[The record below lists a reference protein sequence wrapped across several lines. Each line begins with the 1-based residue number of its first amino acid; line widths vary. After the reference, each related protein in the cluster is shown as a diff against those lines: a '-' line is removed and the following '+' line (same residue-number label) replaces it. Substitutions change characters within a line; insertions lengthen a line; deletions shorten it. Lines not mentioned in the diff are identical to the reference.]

1 VISKYKPKF
10 RVLKLTIYFILF
22 IFCLTLS
29 AQELPP
35 IQNFPPETYNAESQ
49 NWAISQSPEKLIY
62 VANNK
67 GLLEFNSA
75 RWKLYLSPNGS
86 IMRSVKVVNERIYTG
101 CFMEFGYWK
110 KNDLGELD
118 YTSLSKNK
126 SIELIEDEEF
136 WNIISIDD
144 YIVFQSLKRIY
155 IYNVKDEVIST
166 IDSSNTIT
174 NIFKVNQKVYF
185 QRINEGI
192 FKIEFG
198 EAVLVFDD
206 ELVKNNEVINIFPNE
221 RELLILTQ
229 DKGFYTSQNNSLLRW
244 NITSDEQLSKVSVY
258 DGIRLKDKS
267 FVLGTISDGL
277 IYLNKKGGLLYH
289 IDQNKG
295 ILNST
300 VLSLFEDL
308 DNNIWLGLDN
318 GISYIKPNAP
328 FMVYNDDIGILGSVY
343 ASAIKDGN
351 LYLGT
356 NQGLF
361 YKNIESNDDF
371 SFIEGT
377 RGQVWSLKVIDQT
390 LFCGHHSGTF
400 IVEGNQARKIP
411 KTQGTWK
418 IAKLNESSNFL
429 LQGNYD
435 GLYILEKSN
444 NNWKLKNKIK
454 NFNNSSRFFEA
465 FGDEI
470 FVNHEYK
477 GVFKVRVDSTFSK
490 ANNVTIDTLIK
501 GSNSGIIKYN
511 EDLLYSYVKGVFKYD
526 DVIDKFTKDSILS
539 KVYEEGE
546 YVSGKLI
553 VDEKDNN
560 LWVFT
565 NSNISFI
572 TPGGLTNTPKIRSIP
587 LTKELRKGVVGY
599 ENVLRFGDNN
609 KYLLGAANGYI
620 TVDINKLQ
628 IKGFNVHIG
637 SVIIGSNKKNN
648 EAKKLL
654 NKNLTGNF
662 TNDEHDLEIS
672 YYTPEFNK
680 FLKPNYQF
688 QLLGIYDDW
697 SNWSE
702 NSTAIF
708 ENLPFGD
715 YTFRV
720 RAKIGNTFSNSIALY
735 SFTIAKPWY
744 LSTIMIIIYVCT
756 TLLFLFLMHNIY
768 KGYYRKQRQILIDEN
783 NRERELEKTQNEKEI
798 IKIKNEQLEKDFKS
812 KSKEL
817 AASTMS
823 IIKKNELLTEV
834 KKQLLGTIESKETII
849 PIVNTIDKSL
859 RNNDDWE
866 FFKEAFN
873 NVDRKFLKKLKKLHP
888 NLSPNDL
895 KLCAYLRLNLSS
907 KEIAPLF
914 HISARSVEI
923 KRYRLRKKMDLPHK
937 KNLVNYILEL

>member
-1 VISKYKPKF
+1 M
-10 RVLKLTIYFILF
+10 KLSIYFILF
-22 IFCLTLS
+22 IFCASLS
-29 AQELPP
+29 SQELPP
-35 IQNFPPETYNAESQ
+35 IKNFPPENYNAESQ
-49 NWAISQSPEKLIY
+49 NWAISQSPEKIIY

-67 GLLEFNSA
+67 GLLEFNSE
-75 RWKLYLSPNGS
+75 RWKLYLSPNES

-101 CFMEFGYWK
+101 CFMEFGYWE
-110 KNDLGELD
+110 KNDLEELY
-118 YTSLSKNK
+118 YTSLSKNIG
-126 SIELIEDEEF
+126 IELIEDEEF

-155 IYNVKDEVIST
+155 IYNVKDKAIIT
-166 IDSSNTIT
+166 IDSSTSIT
-174 NIFKVNQKVYF
+174 NIFKVNQSVYF
-185 QRINEGI
+185 QIINEGI

-198 EAVLVFDD
+198 KAVLVFDD
-206 ELVKNNEVINIFPNE
+206 ELVKNNEIINIFPND
-221 RELLILTQ
+221 RELIILTR
-229 DKGFYTSQNNSLLRW
+229 DKGFYTSKNDLLVKW
-244 NITSDEQLSKVSVY
+244 NIPSDEQLSKVSVY

-267 FVLGTISDGL
+267 FVLGTISHGL
-277 IYLNKKGGLLYH
+277 IYLNEKGGLLYH

-295 ILNST
+295 ILNNT

-318 GISYIKPNAP
+318 GISYINTNSP
-328 FMVYNDDIGILGSVY
+328 FMVYNDDKGILGSVY
-343 ASAIKDGN
+343 ASAINGGN

-361 YKNIESNDDF
+361 YKSLESNDDF
-371 SFIEGT
+371 SFIQGT
-377 RGQVWSLKVIDQT
+377 RGQVWSLNVIDQT

-400 IVEGNQARKIP
+400 TIEGNQAIKIP

-418 IAKLNESSNFL
+418 IAKLNENSNFL

-435 GLYILEKSN
+435 GLYLLEKSN
-444 NNWKLKNKIK
+444 NTWLLKNKIK
-454 NFNNSSRFFEA
+454 NYNNSSRFFETL
-465 FGDEI
+465 GNRI
-470 FVNHEYK
+470 FVNHEYT
-477 GVFKVRVDSTFSK
+477 GVFKVTLDSTFSK
-490 ANNVTIDTLIK
+490 VNNIAIDTLIK

-511 EDLLYSYVKGVFKYD
+511 NDILYSYVNGVFKYD
-526 DVIDKFTKDSILS
+526 DVNDKFTKDSILS
-539 KVYEEGE
+539 RVYTEDE
-546 YVSGKLI
+546 YVSGKFTL
-553 VDEKDNN
+553 DEKDNN

-587 LTKELRKGVVGY
+587 LTKKLRKGIVGY

-620 TVDINKLQ
+620 TVDVNKLK
-628 IKGFNVHIG
+628 IKGFRAHIG
-637 SVIIGSNKKNN
+637 SVITGSNKINN

-654 NKNLTGNF
+654 NKNLKGNF
-662 TNDEHDLEIS
+662 TNDDNNLEIS

-680 FLKPNYQF
+680 FLKPHYQF
-688 QLLGIYDDW
+688 ELLGIYDDW
-697 SNWSE
+697 SDWSE
-702 NSTAIF
+702 NSNVLF

-715 YTFRV
+715 YTFKV
-720 RAKIGNTFSNSIALY
+720 RAKIGDTISNNIASY
-735 SFTIAKPWY
+735 SFSIAKPWY
-744 LSTIMIIIYVCT
+744 LSNLMIVIYILTV
-756 TLLFLFLMHNIY
+756 LLFLLFMHNVY
-768 KGYYRKQRQILIDEN
+768 KRYYRRQQQKLIDEN
-783 NRERELEKTQNEKEI
+783 KRELELTQAQNEKKI
-798 IKIKNEQLEKDFKS
+798 INIKNERLEKDFKS

-834 KKQLLGTIESKETII
+834 KNQLLEAVETKEAIM

-859 RNNDDWE
+859 SNNDDWE

-873 NVDRKFLKKLKKLHP
+873 NADSEFLKNIKALHP
-888 NLSPNDL
+888 SLSPNDL

-914 HISARSVEI
+914 NISARSLEI
-923 KRYRLRKKMDLPHK
+923 KRYRLRKKLNLLHE